1 MPIERINSLI
11 FLNEE
16 TTVIKMILDFIFFFF
31 KEKDKRGRQGNFF
44 LSMRKLKVKLFFTK
58 QC

>member
-16 TTVIKMILDFIFFFF
+16 TTVIKMILDFIFFF
-31 KEKDKRGRQGNFF
+31 KEKDKRGRRQGNIF
-44 LSMRKLKVKLFFTK
+44 LSMRK
-58 QC
+58 

>member
-16 TTVIKMILDFIFFFF
+16 TTVIKMILDFIFFFL
-31 KEKDKRGRQGNFF
+31 KKKTKGEEDREIFF
-44 LSMRKLKVKLFFTK
+44 
-58 QC
+58 

>member
-16 TTVIKMILDFIFFFF
+16 TTVIKMILDFIFFLKKKTKGEEDREIFF
-31 KEKDKRGRQGNFF
+31 
-44 LSMRKLKVKLFFTK
+44 
-58 QC
+58 